1 MSASATDRAQRP
13 RVRDDARP
21 RVCVLHV
28 GGTIGMVRTERGYMP
43 MPGFLAAYL
52 QGMPELARPEVPA
65 HELVVLEPLLDS
77 SDMSPADW
85 LRIAAAIAE
94 RERDYDGFVVLHGT
108 DTMAYTA
115 SALSFLLRGL
125 SRPVILT
132 GSQLSLEH
140 VRSDGRAHIITA
152 IILAGTCAIPEV
164 SIYFGARL
172 LRGNRA
178 QKVQSEDFLAF
189 DSGNLPPLARV
200 GVEIDVARH
209 LVRPAG
215 AGVEGPLALSH
226 EPHVAALRVFPG
238 MRAKSLSH
246 VLAPPTRALV
256 LETYGAGNFPSA
268 RVELLDAVREA
279 TGRGGRQLLPVPRR
293 QRAPAPVQHGPRP
306 GPRGRDQRAR
316 HDPGGRLDQALLA
329 ARAGPGPRGGPPARG
344 RGPGRRADAR
354 PVIGDGPP

>member
-1 MSASATDRAQRP
+1 MSASATDPALGPRA
-13 RVRDDARP
+13 RDGARP

-28 GGTIGMVRTERGYMP
+28 GGTIGMVRTDRGYMP

-52 QGMPELARPEVPA
+52 QGMPELARPEVPT
-65 HELVVLEPLLDS
+65 HELVVLDPLLDS

-164 SIYFGARL
+164 TIYFGARL

-215 AGVEGPLALSH
+215 AGVVGPLALSH

-279 TGRGGRQLLPVPRR
+279 TERGVVVVNCSQCHGGSVRQHLYSTG
-293 QRAPAPVQHGPRP
+293 H
-306 GPRGRDQRAR
+306 
-316 HDPGGRLDQALLA
+316 AL
-329 ARAGPGPRGGPPARG
+329 ARAGVTSGRDMTPEAALTKLYWLLGQGLGPEEVRLRVGEDLAGELTPDP
-344 RGPGRRADAR
+344 
-354 PVIGDGPP
+354 